1 MTKRMWIAVP
11 LLGALAAPTAAQ
23 AAGTVVGGPVKVRNY
38 SMTLI
43 GTDAGSKDSLTV
55 IFQRNSGKSGQ
66 THSYTFAKGV
76 KVTKT
81 SISGSLGRFGSINLR
96 LRDARSI
103 KSKKLPKGCTG
114 SAGKTK
120 VGTLRGKF
128 RLVADTTYFRTV
140 NAKKLN
146 GLWSGSSKLRCTGSG
161 GTGTGGDGSGDGDG
175 DAREPMLTHSRT
187 DGAAMFS
194 FTATRNTQIALRTED
209 PALTAPA
216 QVIHMISAT
225 GPSLAVGAGGA
236 TATVQS
242 VSPFIAGQG
251 TFTAG
256 FAAGPTVTGTL
267 AGDLVARFDS
277 IGSMTVSG
285 DALLMNPS

>member
-11 LLGALAAPTAAQ
+11 LLGALAVPTTAQ
-23 AAGTVVGGPVKVRNY
+23 AAGTVVGGPVKVRDY
-38 SMTLI
+38 SMSLI
-43 GTDAGSKDSLTV
+43 GTDAGSKDTLTV
-55 IFQRNSGKSGQ
+55 IFQRSSGKSGQ

-76 KVTKT
+76 KVTGT

-103 KSKKLPKGCTG
+103 KRKKLPKGCTG
-114 SAGKTK
+114 SAGKAK
-120 VGTLRGKF
+120 AGTLRGKF

-140 NAKKLN
+140 NLKKLN
-146 GLWSGSSKLRCTGSG
+146 GLWSGSSKLRCTGN
-161 GTGTGGDGSGDGDG
+161 GTGTGGDGSGDGA
-175 DAREPMLTHSRT
+175 AREPMLTHSTT
-187 DGAAMFS
+187 DGGAMFS
-194 FTATRNTQIALRTED
+194 FTATRNTQMAMRTED

-216 QVIHMISAT
+216 QVFHMISAT
-225 GPSLAVGAGGA
+225 GPSLAVGGA

-277 IGSMTVSG
+277 IGPLTVSG
-285 DALLMNPS
+285 DALLINPS